1 MLLMCKDVPVY
12 DIETEKVLNEKLLPG
27 FMMQQGANSHTFA
40 QWMKLRYSSE
50 ISPYY
55 QPFWDGSDIFSGQA
69 APTLYVEGVEAGQK
83 IVQIRRYRSGIGMYP
98 IVRSMR
104 HSGGK

>member
-50 ISPYY
+50 
-55 QPFWDGSDIFSGQA
+55 
-69 APTLYVEGVEAGQK
+69 TNT
-83 IVQIRRYRSGIGMYP
+83 
-98 IVRSMR
+98 IVRKLKGIMFGQGACMR
-104 HSGGK
+104 INRETRAISFNDCY

>member
-50 ISPYY
+50 
-55 QPFWDGSDIFSGQA
+55 
-69 APTLYVEGVEAGQK
+69 TNT
-83 IVQIRRYRSGIGMYP
+83 
-98 IVRSMR
+98 IVRKLKGIMFGQGARMR
-104 HSGGK
+104 INRETRAISFNDCY

>member
-50 ISPYY
+50 TNTIVRKLKGIM
-55 QPFWDGSDIFSGQA
+55 FGQG
-69 APTLYVEGVEAGQK
+69 APTLYVEGVEVGQK